1 MEGKNIDPLKIEV
14 LEEYNR
20 IIENKSLIKDD
31 KKWCWCQV
39 RCTIYSCSF
48 EDPLETVYIILRSI
62 LCLSNIVLWQV
73 SLFLFRSY
81 CNPLHFFW
89 IGMGKYNLL
98 LVRQGLGKSCKNQA
112 ILKIDEWDGCWKFYE
127 SGIWGVW
134 MFRGKNEFVWVEVST
149 QMFLVIS
156 KAGLKE

>member
-1 MEGKNIDPLKIEV
+1 MRTSTIHL
-14 LEEYNR
+14 
-20 IIENKSLIKDD
+20 ENKLLISTIYCICNLSK
-31 KKWCWCQV
+31 KWYLLKSNFVVLLKWCWCQV

-89 IGMGKYNLL
+89 IGMGKYILL

-112 ILKIDEWDGCWKFYE
+112 ISKIDEWDGCWYSNEVFYPGF
-127 SGIWGVW
+127 SGVW
-134 MFRGKNEFVWVEVST
+134 SLSDPRME
-149 QMFLVIS
+149 
-156 KAGLKE
+156 KENHFKLF